1 MVGGMEEE
9 ERPHVLV
16 VDDSLVDRK
25 IMEKLFTNSAC
36 KVTTAENGQKALE
49 LLGQGEDKHT
59 NINHH
64 VPKISLVVT
73 DYCMPG
79 MTGYDL
85 LKKVKESC
93 DIKEIPV
100 IIVSSENVPTR
111 IERCLKEGAQEFI
124 LKPLKQSDVM
134 KLRCQ
139 MQFTQQMK
147 GRLCMGR

>member
-1 MVGGMEEE
+1 MDSSSKVGMNEE

-49 LLGQGEDKHT
+49 LLGQGEDNHT
-59 NINHH
+59 IINHQGL
-64 VPKISLVVT
+64 KINLVVT

-93 DIKEIPV
+93 DMKEIPV

-111 IERCLKEGAQEFI
+111 IEKCLKEGAQEFI
-124 LKPLKQSDVM
+124 LKPLNQSDVK

-139 MQFTQQMK
+139 MQFT
-147 GRLCMGR
+147 